1 MGDFLREKV
10 SNGVY
15 ACVLSI
21 IAGLWVVGC
30 AQDSESIQTPTAT
43 LSTQAQGTKVKQNK
57 PISDFQRN
65 PSNTPSTP
73 NTAKSSS
80 IPQSESTNPQLDSLA
95 QDTQSSEDSKASQT
109 PTQMPYSQQE
119 LESITGEH
127 SQEEV
132 IENGQIFKALITY
145 KPGTK
150 IKHGKEVLYY
160 PNNAIAQ
167 NTFYVDGQKE
177 GIVQIFTQKG
187 VLIYEAIY
195 LNDKLHGLCRMFDVR
210 SGKLRSEMNFAHG
223 VQDGVMNIYS
233 TDGKLWHQLYY
244 KAGKK
249 EGMAKEFDKNG
260 KVILER
266 FYKNGNEILQY

>member
-1 MGDFLREKV
+1 MDFLEKRFRKRDCI
-10 SNGVY
+10 S
-15 ACVLSI
+15 VLSVI
-21 IAGLWVVGC
+21 TSLWLVGC
-30 AQDSESIQTPTAT
+30 MQDSESIQIPHNTSTP
-43 LSTQAQGTKVKQNK
+43 SIQAQPPETKQNK
-57 PISDFQRN
+57 PISNFQPN

-73 NTAKSSS
+73 NTTDPSN
-80 IPQSESTNPQLDSLA
+80 IPQIESTNPQTDSLA
-95 QDTQSSEDSKASQT
+95 QDSEISQS
-109 PTQMPYSQQE
+109 PIQMPYSQQE

-160 PNNAIAQ
+160 PNDAIAQ
-167 NTFYVDGQKE
+167 NAFYVDGQKE

-223 VQDGVMNIYS
+223 VQDGTMNIYS

-249 EGMAKEFDKNG
+249 EGVAKEFDKNG